1 VNVHYALL
9 GTLAVAA
16 TIAELAGSQS
26 PHGSGTISTGD
37 LEWGGDL
44 SPERHRFPEEVSVS

>member
-37 LEWGGDL
+37 LEWGDAL
-44 SPERHRFPEEVSVS
+44 SPERHRFPEEVNVS